1 MGWFDYFK
9 KHTKFNVRF
18 YYHTDEVNQNIREF
32 ITQIFLETL
41 KEEYI
46 DPIYSCV
53 KELVVNATKAN
64 LKRVFFLKNNLDI
77 NNMGEYVNGLILF
90 KEMLDKLQYTEYENL
105 LKEYDLWVDF
115 RANWHKEAI
124 IFEVINNSEIIP
136 IEEYRVRMKLKLAM
150 EYTDL
155 AQYYAEQMDTTEG
168 AGLGIALVV
177 LLLRGLGLDPSLFR
191 IGSKHGLTIARIE
204 VPLVDGYVS
213 VRKVQK

>member
-1 MGWFDYFK
+1 MGWFEQFK
-9 KHTKFNVRF
+9 KHTKFHVRF
-18 YYHTDEVNQNIREF
+18 YYHNEEVNENIREF
-32 ITQIFLETL
+32 ITQICLETG

-46 DPIYSCV
+46 DPLYSCI

-64 LKRVFFLKNNLDI
+64 LKRVFFIKNNLDI

-90 KEMLDKLQYTEYENL
+90 KEMLEKSQYTEYESM
-105 LKEYDLWVDF
+105 LKQYDLWVEF

-124 IFEVINNSEIIP
+124 VMEVINNSEIIS
-136 IEEYRVRMKLKLAM
+136 IEDYRVRMKLKLAM

-177 LLLRGLGLDPSLFR
+177 LLLRGMGLDPSLFR
-191 IGSKHGLTIARIE
+191 IGSKHGLTIARME
-204 VPLVDGYVS
+204 FPLVEGYVS
-213 VRKVQK
+213 LRRTKA

>member
-1 MGWFDYFK
+1 MGWFDQFK
-9 KHTKFNVRF
+9 KHTRFHVRF
-18 YYHTDEVNQNIREF
+18 YYNNEEVNENIREF
-32 ITQIFLETL
+32 ISQIFLETG

-64 LKRVFFLKNNLDI
+64 LKRVFFLKNHLDI

-90 KEMLDKLQYTEYENL
+90 KEMLDKLQYAEYEKM
-105 LKEYDLWVDF
+105 LKEHDLWVEF

-124 IFEVINNSEIIP
+124 VFEVINNSEIIP

-168 AGLGIALVV
+168 AGLGIALVI
-177 LLLRGLGLDPSLFR
+177 LLLRGMGLDPSLFR
-191 IGSKHGLTIARIE
+191 IGSKHGVTIARIE
-204 VPLVDGYVS
+204 VPLVEGYVS
-213 VRKVQK
+213 PRRKGE

>member
-1 MGWFDYFK
+1 MGWFEQFK
-9 KHTKFNVRF
+9 NQTKFHVRF
-18 YYHTDEVNQNIREF
+18 YYYNEEVNENIREF
-32 ITQIFLETL
+32 ISEIFLETAR
-41 KEEYI
+41 EDFI

-64 LKRVFFLKNNLDI
+64 LKRVFFLKNHLDI
-77 NNMGEYVNGLILF
+77 NNMGEYVNGLIEF
-90 KEMLDKLQYTEYENL
+90 KEMLEKQEYEKYEKM
-105 LKEYDLWVDF
+105 LKEHDLWVEF
-115 RANWHKEAI
+115 RVNWHKNAI
-124 IFEVINNSEIIP
+124 VFEVINNSEIIA

-177 LLLRGLGLDPSLFR
+177 LLLRGMGLDPSLFR
-191 IGSKHGLTIARIE
+191 IGSKHGVTVARIE

-213 VRKVQK
+213 PLRKQE

>member
-1 MGWFDYFK
+1 MGWFDQFK
-9 KHTKFNVRF
+9 KQTRFHVRF
-18 YYHTDEVNQNIREF
+18 FYHNEEVNENILEF
-32 ITQIFLETL
+32 ITQIFLETG

-46 DPIYSCV
+46 DPLYSCV

-64 LKRVFFLKNNLDI
+64 LKRVFFLKNHLDI

-90 KEMLDKLQYTEYENL
+90 KEMLEKSQYTEYEHL
-105 LKEYDLWVDF
+105 LKEHDLWVEF

-124 IFEVINNSEIIP
+124 VFEVINNSEIIP

-155 AQYYAEQMDTTEG
+155 AQYYAEQVDTTEG

-177 LLLRGLGLDPSLFR
+177 LLLRGMGLDPALFR
-191 IGSKHGLTIARIE
+191 IGSKHGVTIARIE
-204 VPLVDGYVS
+204 IPLVEGYVS
-213 VRKVQK
+213 SRRK

>member
-1 MGWFDYFK
+1 MGWFDQFK
-9 KHTKFNVRF
+9 KHTRFHVRF
-18 YYHTDEVNQNIREF
+18 YYNSEEVNENIREF
-32 ITQIFLETL
+32 ISQIFLETR

-64 LKRVFFLKNNLDI
+64 LKRVFFLKNHLDI

-90 KEMLDKLQYTEYENL
+90 KEMLDKLQYAEYEKM
-105 LKEYDLWVDF
+105 LKEHDLWVEF

-124 IFEVINNSEIIP
+124 VFEVINNSEIIP

-168 AGLGIALVV
+168 AGLGIALVI
-177 LLLRGLGLDPSLFR
+177 LLLRGMGLDPSLFR
-191 IGSKHGLTIARIE
+191 IGSKHGVTIARIE
-204 VPLVDGYVS
+204 VPLVEGYVS
-213 VRKVQK
+213 PRRKAE

>member
-1 MGWFDYFK
+1 
-9 KHTKFNVRF
+9 VRF